1 MVELAVSV
9 SSGARMRRVSKQIAA
24 VAVGSIV
31 LTLSSYIAVPM
42 VPVPV
47 TMQTL
52 AVTMVGALLGRRLG
66 AITVM
71 AWLAQAM
78 AGLPVLANGAGG
90 IHHFAGPTV
99 GYLVAFPIMAW
110 MMGWLAENGWAGRKP
125 LRAFAGMLAANLI
138 CLALGGVWLAGIVGP
153 TQAVA
158 LGVTP
163 FLVGAVLKSGL
174 GAALLVVIAHRR
186 LRKAA

>member
-9 SSGARMRRVSKQIAA
+9 SSGARMRRVSKQVAA
-24 VAVGSIV
+24 VAVGSIA
-31 LTLSSYIAVPM
+31 LTLSSYISVPM

-52 AVTMVGALLGRRLG
+52 AVTLVGALLGRRLG

-90 IHHFAGPTV
+90 IHHFAGPTA
-99 GYLVAFPIMAW
+99 GYLVA
-110 MMGWLAENGWAGRKP
+110 LS
-125 LRAFAGMLAANLI
+125 LI
-138 CLALGGVWLAGIVGP
+138 HI
-153 TQAVA
+153 
-158 LGVTP
+158 
-163 FLVGAVLKSGL
+163 
-174 GAALLVVIAHRR
+174 
-186 LRKAA
+186 